1 MEQNYDFN
9 SVGKKM
15 PYTVPDGFFDQLEE
29 QVMNEV
35 KAEPAKE
42 KKSGK
47 GKTIRIAIRT
57 LLAVAACI
65 ALFLIVK
72 KALPQGDDTITDD
85 FTSVELAFNNLS
97 TEDQDYLLEVYQ
109 EEEELI
115 YDNDLNEW
123 KNEENYCYSFDSS
136 IRFDRM

>member
-1 MEQNYDFN
+1 MEENNEFI

-29 QVMNEV
+29 NVM
-35 KAEPAKE
+35 KAWNVDHNKREE
-42 KKSGK
+42 KSSSSGK
-47 GKTIRIAIRT
+47 AKTIRIAIRT
-57 LLAVAACI
+57 LLAVAACL
-65 ALFLIVK
+65 ALFLVVK
-72 KALPQGDDTITDD
+72 KALPQGDDTIADD

-115 YDNDLNEW
+115 DDNDLNEW
-123 KNEENYCYSFDSS
+123 KNEES
-136 IRFDRM
+136 I

>member
-1 MEQNYDFN
+1 MEENNEFI

-42 KKSGK
+42 KKFGK
-47 GKTIRIAIRT
+47 AKTIRIAIRT
-57 LLAVAACI
+57 LLAVAACL
-65 ALFLIVK
+65 ALFLVVK
-72 KALPQGDDTITDD
+72 KALPQGDDTIADD

-123 KNEENYCYSFDSS
+123 KNEES
-136 IRFDRM
+136 I

>member
-1 MEQNYDFN
+1 MEQNFDFN
-9 SVGKKM
+9 RIGKQM

-29 QVMNEV
+29 NVM
-35 KAEPAKE
+35 KAWNVDHNKREE
-42 KKSGK
+42 KSSSSGK
-47 GKTIRIAIRT
+47 GKTIRIAIHT
-57 LLAVAACI
+57 LLAVAACL

-72 KALPQGDDTITDD
+72 KALPQRNDAAIDD
-85 FTSVELAFNNLS
+85 FTNVELAFNNLS

-123 KNEENYCYSFDSS
+123 KNEES
-136 IRFDRM
+136 I

>member
-42 KKSGK
+42 KKPMK
-47 GKTIRIAIRT
+47 AVRIAIRT
-57 LLAVAACI
+57 LLAVAACV
-65 ALFLIVK
+65 ALFLVVK

-109 EEEELI
+109 EEAELI

-123 KNEENYCYSFDSS
+123 KNEES
-136 IRFDRM
+136 I

>member
-1 MEQNYDFN
+1 MEQNYDF
-9 SVGKKM
+9 SKIGKQM

-47 GKTIRIAIRT
+47 GKTIRIAIHT
-57 LLAVAACI
+57 LLAVAACL

-72 KALPQGDDTITDD
+72 KALPQRNDAAIDD
-85 FTSVELAFNNLS
+85 FTNVELAFNNLS

-123 KNEENYCYSFDSS
+123 KNEES
-136 IRFDRM
+136 I

>member
-42 KKSGK
+42 KKPGK
-47 GKTIRIAIRT
+47 AKTIRIAIRT

-65 ALFLIVK
+65 ALFLVVK

-97 TEDQDYLLEVYQ
+97 IEDQDYLLEVYQ

-123 KNEENYCYSFDSS
+123 KNEES
-136 IRFDRM
+136 I

>member
-1 MEQNYDFN
+1 MEENNEFI

-47 GKTIRIAIRT
+47 AKTIRIAIRT

-65 ALFLIVK
+65 ALFLVVK

-123 KNEENYCYSFDSS
+123 KNEES
-136 IRFDRM
+136 I

>member
-35 KAEPAKE
+35 KAEPAQ
-42 KKSGK
+42 KKSA
-47 GKTIRIAIRT
+47 KTIRIAIRT

-65 ALFLIVK
+65 ALFLVVK

-123 KNEENYCYSFDSS
+123 KNEES
-136 IRFDRM
+136 I

>member
-42 KKSGK
+42 KKPGK
-47 GKTIRIAIRT
+47 AKTIRIAIRT
-57 LLAVAACI
+57 LLAVAACV

-72 KALPQGDDTITDD
+72 KALPQRNDAAIDD
-85 FTSVELAFNNLS
+85 FTNVELAFNNLS

-123 KNEENYCYSFDSS
+123 KNEES
-136 IRFDRM
+136 I

>member
-35 KAEPAKE
+35 KAEPAQ
-42 KKSGK
+42 KKSA
-47 GKTIRIAIRT
+47 KTIRIAIRT
-57 LLAVAACI
+57 LLAVAACV

-123 KNEENYCYSFDSS
+123 KNEES
-136 IRFDRM
+136 I

>member
-9 SVGKKM
+9 NIGKKM

-35 KAEPAKE
+35 KAEPAQ
-42 KKSGK
+42 KKSA
-47 GKTIRIAIRT
+47 KTIRIAIRT
-57 LLAVAACI
+57 LLAVAACV
-65 ALFLIVK
+65 ALFLVVK

-109 EEEELI
+109 EEEELM
-115 YDNDLNEW
+115 YDNELNEW
-123 KNEENYCYSFDSS
+123 KNEES
-136 IRFDRM
+136 I

>member
-1 MEQNYDFN
+1 MEQNFDFN

-29 QVMNEV
+29 NVMNEV

-42 KKSGK
+42 NKSGK
-47 GKTIRIAIRT
+47 AQTIRIAIRT
-57 LLAVAACI
+57 LLAVAACV
-65 ALFLIVK
+65 ALFLIIK

-123 KNEENYCYSFDSS
+123 KNEES
-136 IRFDRM
+136 I

>member
-1 MEQNYDFN
+1 MEENNEFI

-47 GKTIRIAIRT
+47 AKTIRIAIRT
-57 LLAVAACI
+57 LLAVAACL
-65 ALFLIVK
+65 ALFLVVK
-72 KALPQGDDTITDD
+72 KALPQGDDTIADD

-123 KNEENYCYSFDSS
+123 KNEES
-136 IRFDRM
+136 I

>member
-42 KKSGK
+42 KKPGK
-47 GKTIRIAIRT
+47 AKTIRIAIRT

-65 ALFLIVK
+65 ALFLVVK

-123 KNEENYCYSFDSS
+123 KNEES
-136 IRFDRM
+136 I

>member
-47 GKTIRIAIRT
+47 GKTIRIAIHT
-57 LLAVAACI
+57 LLAVAACL

-72 KALPQGDDTITDD
+72 KALPQRNDAAIDD
-85 FTSVELAFNNLS
+85 FTNVELAFNNLS

-123 KNEENYCYSFDSS
+123 KNEES
-136 IRFDRM
+136 I